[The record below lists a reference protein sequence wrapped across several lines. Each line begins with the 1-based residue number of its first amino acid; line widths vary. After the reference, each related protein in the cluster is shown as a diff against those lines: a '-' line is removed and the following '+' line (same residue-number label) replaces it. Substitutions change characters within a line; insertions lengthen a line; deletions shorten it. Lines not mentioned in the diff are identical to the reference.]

1 MANIRGFIVDT
12 DYVNLDGQTYVQLFG
27 RLENGQSFVVL
38 NEFNPYFFVR
48 ESDRNAV
55 KKLLRAFK
63 VEETSFKNI
72 TGEPV
77 FKVSHACQEDLN
89 KLLKE
94 VHLEKIATYESDL
107 RPHNRFMIDNN
118 LKAGI
123 EIDGEYESSAH
134 EMGVSPE
141 KSIFIDDAGQN
152 RVDRVYRNAS
162 LSPVL
167 FTPKLKVLSLD
178 IETSGDKK
186 SLFCIGMYSEN
197 YKKSFLVTNK
207 QIEGVISCKD
217 EVDCLTK
224 FKEELKSFDPDI
236 ITGWNVIDFD
246 LEFLQSRFRKNKIP
260 FDISRT
266 NDNLRLKIESNFMKS
281 SSAVAVGRQI
291 IDGLDFI
298 QDPFIQEAPSIKSAK
313 FESYTLEN
321 VAQQLLGKGKTI
333 KGNNRHVEIES
344 CFNSGNVANLKKLV
358 EYNMIDCELVYEIL
372 EKTKMFELSIE
383 RSQLTGMTIDRL
395 TASIAAFDSVYIREL
410 RKRGI
415 VSPSVEF
422 GKKEEK
428 LKGGYVALPT
438 SGIFHNVLILDF
450 KSLYP
455 SIIKTFN
462 IDPASYLGHNLDNE
476 KNVIESP
483 NKVYFRNSEG
493 LLPQIIA
500 ELHTAREKAKKEKR
514 ELASYAIKIIMNS
527 FWGVLASPN
536 CRYFDFNMAS
546 AITSFARQ
554 IIQLTAKKIEEKGY
568 KVIYSDTDSVFV
580 ESGVSDYE
588 KANKLAVSLQNY
600 VNDFY
605 KDYVKENYN
614 RVSYLELEFKKQYLS
629 MMFPALRMK
638 SEDEVKK
645 AAKKRYAGLVL
656 DNGKEILE
664 ITGLEAIRGDW
675 TEAAQEF
682 QKELLTLV
690 FKKRE
695 IDSFV
700 KEYVNDVRAGK
711 MDKKLV
717 YRKSIR
723 KNLEEYTKTTP
734 PHVKAAR
741 KLDFVESNIIEY
753 YMTTDGPEPIQKLKH
768 KLDYEHYIDKQI
780 KPIANQILGL
790 FKKDFDDVLKGSKQK
805 TLF

>member
-1 MANIRGFIVDT
+1 MGVIKGFIIDT
-12 DYVNLDGQTYVQLFG
+12 DYTNLDGKTYVQLFG
-27 RLENGQSFVVL
+27 RLENGQSFAVM
-38 NEFNPYFFVR
+38 NEFAPYFFIE
-48 ESDRNAV
+48 ESDRSKV
-55 KKLLRAFK
+55 KSLLKGFEVNETTFHNFAGKNVLRISGASQ
-63 VEETSFKNI
+63 EEM
-72 TGEPV
+72 
-77 FKVSHACQEDLN
+77 N
-89 KLLKE
+89 KLVKE
-94 VHLEKIATYESDL
+94 LHEEGIKTYESDL

-123 EIDGEYESSAH
+123 EIDGDYESS
-134 EMGVSPE
+134 E
-141 KSIFIDDAGQN
+141 
-152 RVDRVYRNAS
+152 RVDRVYRDAK

-167 FTPKLKVLSLD
+167 YVPKLKVLSLD
-178 IETSGDKK
+178 IETSGTKK
-186 SLFCIGMYSEN
+186 ELFCIGMYSEN
-197 YKKSFLVTNK
+197 YKKSFLVSKK

-217 EVDCLTK
+217 EEDCLIK

-246 LEFLQSRFRKNKIP
+246 LEFLQSRFKKIKVP
-260 FDISRT
+260 FDIART

-281 SSAVAVGRQI
+281 SSATVTGRQV

-321 VAQQLLGKGKTI
+321 VSQQLLGKGKTI
-333 KGNNRHVEIES
+333 KGNNRHIEIES
-344 CFNSGNVANLKKLV
+344 WFHSDNVANLKKLT
-358 EYNMIDCELVYEIL
+358 EYNLIDCELVYEIL
-372 EKTKMFELSIE
+372 EKTKMIDLAIE
-383 RSQLTGMTIDRL
+383 RSQLTGMTMDRL

-410 RKRGI
+410 LKRGI

-428 LKGGYVALPT
+428 LKGGYVAST
-438 SGIFHNVLILDF
+438 ASGIFHNVLILDF

-462 IDPASYLGHNLDNE
+462 IDPSSYLGHNLENE
-476 KNVIESP
+476 KNVVESP
-483 NKVYFRNSEG
+483 NKVFFRNNEG
-493 LLPQIIA
+493 VLPKIIT
-500 ELHTAREKAKKEKR
+500 ELHSAREKAKKEKR
-514 ELASYAIKIIMNS
+514 ELSSYAIKIIMNS

-554 IIQLTAKKIEEKGY
+554 LIQLTAKKIEEKGY

-580 ESGVSDYE
+580 ESGVADYE
-588 KANKLAVSLQNY
+588 KADKLALSLQNY
-600 VNDFY
+600 INDFY
-605 KDYVKENYN
+605 KDYVKENYH
-614 RVSYLELEFKKQYLS
+614 RESYLELEFKKQYLS
-629 MMFPALRMK
+629 IMFSALRK
-638 SEDEVKK
+638 EGDDVGK
-645 AAKKRYAGLVL
+645 AAKKRYAGLTI

-682 QKELLTLV
+682 QKELLMKV

-695 IDSFV
+695 IDGFIR
-700 KEYVNDVRAGK
+700 EYVKDILAGK

-753 YMTTDGPEPIQKLKH
+753 FITVDGPEPIQKLKH

-790 FKKDFDDVLKGSKQK
+790 FKKDFDDVLKGTKQK

>member
-1 MANIRGFIVDT
+1 MGKIKGFIVDS
-12 DYVNLDGQTYVQLFG
+12 DYANIDGQTYVQLFG

-38 NEFNPYFFVR
+38 NEFNPYFFIR

-55 KKLLRAFK
+55 KKLLKAFK
-63 VEETSFKNI
+63 AEETSFKTI
-72 TGEPV
+72 AGESV

-94 VHLEKIATYESDL
+94 VHSEKIPTYESDL

-123 EIDGEYESSAH
+123 EIDGEYESS
-134 EMGVSPE
+134 E
-141 KSIFIDDAGQN
+141 

-162 LSPVL
+162 MSPVL

-178 IETSGDKK
+178 IETSGGSAGDLSKGEAKK
-186 SLFCIGMYSEN
+186 SLFCIGMYSED

-224 FKEELKSFDPDI
+224 FKDELKSFDPDI

-246 LEFLQSRFRKNKIP
+246 LEFLQSRFRKYKIP

-344 CFNSGNVANLKKLV
+344 WFNSGNVANLKKLV

-476 KNVIESP
+476 KNVVEAP

-546 AITSFARQ
+546 AITAFARQ

-588 KANKLAVSLQNY
+588 KANKLAISLQNY
-600 VNDFY
+600 INDFY

-638 SEDEVKK
+638 SEDEIQTGVSPPGQK

-656 DNGKEILE
+656 DKGKEELE

-690 FKKRE
+690 FKKKEVDGFIRGY
-695 IDSFV
+695 V
-700 KEYVNDVRAGK
+700 KDILAGK
-711 MDKKLV
+711 MDKKLI

-753 YMTTDGPEPIQKLKH
+753 YMTLDGPEPIQKLKH

>member
-12 DYVNLDGQTYVQLFG
+12 DYVNLDGKTYVQLFG
-27 RLENGQSFVVL
+27 RLDNGQSFAVM
-38 NEFNPYFFVR
+38 NEFVPYFFIE
-48 ESDRNAV
+48 ESDRSKV
-55 KKLLRAFK
+55 KSLLKNFS
-63 VEETSFKNI
+63 VSETKFHNFAGKNI
-72 TGEPV
+72 LKISG
-77 FKVSHACQEDLN
+77 SSQEEMN
-89 KLLKE
+89 KLVKE
-94 VHLEKIATYESDL
+94 LHQENIKTYESDL

-123 EIDGEYESSAH
+123 EIEGDYESS
-134 EMGVSPE
+134 
-141 KSIFIDDAGQN
+141 D
-152 RVDRVYRNAS
+152 RVDRVYRDVK
-162 LSPVL
+162 LFPVL
-167 FTPKLKVLSLD
+167 YVPKLKVLSID

-186 SLFCIGMYSEN
+186 ELFCIGMYSEN
-197 YKKSFLVTNK
+197 YKKSFLVSKK

-217 EVDCLTK
+217 EEDCLTK

-246 LEFLQSRFRKNKIP
+246 LEFLQSKFKKRKIP
-260 FDISRT
+260 FDIART

-281 SSAVAVGRQI
+281 SSATVAGRQV

-321 VAQQLLGKGKTI
+321 VSQQLLGKGKTI
-333 KGNNRHVEIES
+333 KGSNRHIEIES
-344 CFNSGNVANLKKLV
+344 WFHSDNLANLKKLT
-358 EYNMIDCELVYEIL
+358 EYNLIDCELVYEIL
-372 EKTKMFELSIE
+372 EKTKMIDLAIE
-383 RSQLTGMTIDRL
+383 RSQLTGMTMDRL

-410 RKRGI
+410 RKRSL

-428 LKGGYVALPT
+428 LKGGYVAST
-438 SGIFHNVLILDF
+438 ASGIFNNVLILDF

-462 IDPASYLGHNLDNE
+462 IDPSSYLGHNLENE
-476 KNVIESP
+476 KNVVESP
-483 NKVYFRNSEG
+483 NKVYFRNNEG
-493 LLPQIIA
+493 ILPQIIT
-500 ELHTAREKAKKEKR
+500 ELHSAREKAKKEKR
-514 ELASYAIKIIMNS
+514 ELSSYAIKIIMNS

-554 IIQLTAKKIEEKGY
+554 LIQLTAKKIEEKGY

-588 KANKLAVSLQNY
+588 KADKLAIVLQNY
-600 VNDFY
+600 INDFY

-614 RVSYLELEFKKQYLS
+614 RESYLELEFKKQYLS
-629 MMFPALRMK
+629 IMFSALRK
-638 SEDEVKK
+638 EGDDAGK
-645 AAKKRYAGLVL
+645 AAKKRYAGLTI
-656 DNGKEILE
+656 DNGKEVLE

-682 QKELLTLV
+682 QKELLMKV
-690 FKKRE
+690 FKKKE
-695 IDSFV
+695 IDGFIRDYV
-700 KEYVNDVRAGK
+700 KDILAGK

-753 YMTTDGPEPIQKLKH
+753 FITVDGPEPIQKLKH

-790 FKKDFDDVLKGSKQK
+790 FKKDFDDVLKGTRQK

>member
-1 MANIRGFIVDT
+1 MGSIRGFIVDT
-12 DYVNLDGQTYVQLFG
+12 DYVNLDGKTYVQLFG
-27 RLENGQSFVVL
+27 RLENGESFAVM
-38 NEFNPYFFVR
+38 NEFNPYFFVK
-48 ESDRNAV
+48 ETDRNIV
-55 KKLLRAFK
+55 KNFLKDFK
-63 VEETSFKNI
+63 VEETSFKNFAGNSVLKI
-72 TGEPV
+72 SGKSQDEM
-77 FKVSHACQEDLN
+77 N
-89 KLLKE
+89 KLIKE
-94 VHLEKIATYESDL
+94 IHSEGIKTYESDI
-107 RPHNRFMIDNN
+107 RPYVRFMVDNN
-118 LKAGI
+118 LKAGVEI
-123 EIDGEYESSAH
+123 EGDYENS
-134 EMGVSPE
+134 E
-141 KSIFIDDAGQN
+141 
-152 RVDRVYRNAS
+152 RVDRVYKNAN
-162 LSPVL
+162 LSPVEYS
-167 FTPKLKVLSLD
+167 PKLKVLSLD
-178 IETSGDKK
+178 IETSGGSAGDLSKGEAKK
-186 SLFCIGMYSEN
+186 ELFCIGMYSKN
-197 YKKSFLVTNK
+197 YKKSFLISKK
-207 QIEGVISCKD
+207 QIEGVVSCKD
-217 EVDCLTK
+217 EEDCLIK
-224 FKEELKSFDPDI
+224 FKEELKNFDPDI
-236 ITGWNVIDFD
+236 ITGWNLIDFD
-246 LEFLQSRFRKNKIP
+246 LEFLQSRFRKKKIP
-260 FDISRT
+260 FDIART
-266 NDNLRLKIESNFMKS
+266 NENLKLKIETNFMKS
-281 SSAVAVGRQI
+281 SSATIVGRQV

-298 QDPFIQEAPSIKSAK
+298 QDAFIQEAPSIKSAK

-321 VAQQLLGKGKTI
+321 VSQQILGKGKTI

-344 CFNSGNVANLKKLV
+344 WFYSDNVTNLKKLI

-372 EKTKMFELSIE
+372 EKTKMIDLAVE
-383 RSQLTGMTIDRL
+383 RSQLTGMTMDRL

-410 RKRGI
+410 RKKGI
-415 VSPSVEF
+415 VSPSLEF

-428 LKGGYVALPT
+428 LKGGYVALPN

-462 IDPASYLGHNLDNE
+462 IDPVSYLGHNPGKE
-476 KNVIESP
+476 QNVVESP
-483 NKVYFRNSEG
+483 NKVYFKNTDG
-493 LLPQIIA
+493 ILPQIIS
-500 ELHTAREKAKKEKR
+500 ELHAAREKAKKEKR
-514 ELASYAIKIIMNS
+514 ELSRYAIKVIMNS

-546 AITSFARQ
+546 AITAFARQ

-580 ESGVSDYE
+580 ESGVPDSVEAD
-588 KANKLAVSLQNY
+588 KLAIKLQNY

-605 KDYVKENYN
+605 NDYVKENYN
-614 RVSYLELEFKKQYLS
+614 RISYLELEFQKQYIS

-638 SEDEVKK
+638 SEDDVKNGVSPAGQK

-656 DNGKEILE
+656 DKGKEILE

-700 KEYVNDVRAGK
+700 KNYVKDLISGK
-711 MDKKLV
+711 MDKKLI

-753 YMTTDGPEPIQKLKH
+753 YMTLDGPEPIQKLEH
-768 KLDYEHYIDKQI
+768 KLDYEHYINKQI

>member
-1 MANIRGFIVDT
+1 MSKIRGFIIDT
-12 DYVNLDGQTYVQLFG
+12 DYINLDGNTFVQLFG
-27 RLENGQSFVVL
+27 RLENGQSFAVM
-38 NEFNPYFFVR
+38 NKISPYFFVE
-48 ESDRNAV
+48 ESDRKAI
-55 KKLLRAFK
+55 KDLLKDFK
-63 VEETSFKNI
+63 VEETKLKNFAGKSVLKI
-72 TGEPV
+72 VG
-77 FKVSHACQEDLN
+77 KNQEELN
-89 KLLKE
+89 KLSKE
-94 VHLEKIATYESDL
+94 IHAVNIKTYESDL

-118 LKAGI
+118 LKAGV
-123 EIDGEYESSAH
+123 EIDGEYETSAH
-134 EMGVSPE
+134 DLDVSPE
-141 KSIFIDDAGQN
+141 KSIFIDNAGQK
-152 RVDRVYRNAS
+152 RVDRVYRDAR
-162 LSPVL
+162 LSPV
-167 FTPKLKVLSLD
+167 TYAPKLKVLSLD
-178 IETSGDKK
+178 IETSGDGG

-197 YKKSFLVTNK
+197 YKKSFLITK
-207 QIEGVISCKD
+207 KKIEGVISCED
-217 EVDCLTK
+217 EEDCLIK
-224 FKEELKSFDPDI
+224 FKEELKEFDPDI

-246 LEFLQSRFRKNKIP
+246 LEFLQSLFKKHKIP
-260 FDISRT
+260 FDVART
-266 NDNLRLKIESNFMKS
+266 NDNLKLKIEKDYMRS
-281 SSAVAVGRQI
+281 SSANVVGRQV

-298 QDPFIQEAPSIKSAK
+298 QDPFIKEAPSIKNAK

-321 VAQQLLGKGKTI
+321 VSQQLLGKGKTI
-333 KGNNRHVEIES
+333 RGNQRHIEIES
-344 CFNSGNVANLKKLV
+344 WFHSDNVASLKKLV
-358 EYNMIDCELVYEIL
+358 DYNLIDCELVYEIL
-372 EKTKMFELSIE
+372 EKTKMIDLAIE
-383 RSQLTGMTIDRL
+383 RGQLTGMTMDRL
-395 TASIAAFDSVYIREL
+395 TSSIAAFDSVYIREL
-410 RKRGI
+410 RKKGV
-415 VSPSVEF
+415 VSPSVQF
-422 GKKEEK
+422 GQKEEK
-428 LKGGYVALPT
+428 LKGGYVALPD

-462 IDPASYLGHNLDNE
+462 IDPASYLGHNLENE
-476 KNVIESP
+476 KNVVESP

-493 LLPQIIA
+493 ILPKIIA
-500 ELHTAREKAKKEKR
+500 ELHLAREKAKKEKR

-568 KVIYSDTDSVFV
+568 KVIYSDTDSVFI
-580 ESGVSDYE
+580 ETNLDFD
-588 KANKLAVSLQNY
+588 KANKLAIVLQDY

-605 KDYVKENYN
+605 KDYVKKNYN
-614 RVSYLELEFKKQYLS
+614 RESYLELEFKKQYIS
-629 MMFPALRMK
+629 IMFPALRMK
-638 SEDEVKK
+638 NDDEVQK

-656 DNGKEILE
+656 NENREELE

-682 QKELLTLV
+682 QKELLMRV
-690 FKKRE
+690 FKRRE
-695 IDSFV
+695 IDSFI
-700 KEYVNDVRAGK
+700 KEYVRDLLAGK

-723 KNLEEYTKTTP
+723 KNLTEYTKTTP

-753 YMTTDGPEPIQKLKH
+753 FVTVDGPEPIQKLKH

-790 FKKDFDDVLKGSKQK
+790 FKKDFDDVLKGSRQH